1 MILRLCV
8 LLFLSSTLIWSAP
21 TLANWYEATGSAPI
35 LGGNTERARALA
47 VENALRQSLDFA
59 GGRITS
65 VEHVVDGVLKGSH
78 FEWSSNGAIEQ
89 AQLVRER
96 RRGERIEMTVRTY
109 IRQHL
114 DQCAAA
120 NFRKG
125 VAVVPFEISQ
135 PEQARLGQI
144 WELERAASNR
154 FAELLGQHSQA
165 LFLEH
170 QGARKIGLAQ
180 MRGADNEQQMAGF
193 ARRVGNETDAQYVMA
208 GIFEDIS
215 SEQRGRNL
223 TFWSPARQNRNLGL
237 TLYLFDSASGELL
250 TRAAV
255 RDQAPWNFNY
265 HDAVDTHGQQFWHS
279 PYGQTLEQA
288 MRDLVYGMDEKLACE
303 EPRGHVVQV
312 AGDTITVNLG
322 TKHGVSAGQTLHIYH
337 RGNFTD
343 AQGVYREQWVLSP
356 YQLEVQQVERSS
368 ATAQVIGEQPG
379 GNIQRNDRV
388 VVR

>member
-1 MILRLCV
+1 MILRLCILFCMSSS
-8 LLFLSSTLIWSAP
+8 LLWSAP
-21 TLANWYEATGSAPI
+21 ILANWYEATGSAPI
-35 LGGNTERARALA
+35 LGGNVERARTLA

-59 GGRITS
+59 GGRIAS

-78 FEWSSNGAIEQ
+78 FEWSSEGAIEQ

-96 RRGERIEMTVRTY
+96 RRGERVEVTVRSF

-114 DQCAAA
+114 EQCAAA

-125 VAVVPFEISQ
+125 VAVVPFEIGQ
-135 PEQARLGQI
+135 PEQARMGKV

-170 QGARKIGLAQ
+170 QVARKVGLAQ
-180 MRGADNEQQMAGF
+180 MRGANNEQQMAGF

-208 GIFEDIS
+208 GVFEDIS
-215 SEQRGRNL
+215 GEQRGRNF

-237 TLYLFDSASGELL
+237 TLYLFDGTSGELL
-250 TRAAV
+250 TRASI

-265 HDAVDTHGQQFWHS
+265 HEEVDTHSQRFWQS
-279 PYGQTLEQA
+279 DYGQSLEQA

-303 EPRGHVVQV
+303 EPRGRVIQV
-312 AGDTITVNLG
+312 IGDLITVNLG
-322 TKHGVSAGQTLHIYH
+322 AKHGVSAGQTLHIYH

-356 YQLEVQQVERSS
+356 YQLEIQQVERSS
-368 ATAQVIGEQPG
+368 ATARVTGEQPG

>member
-1 MILRLCV
+1 MV
-8 LLFLSSTLIWSAP
+8 
-21 TLANWYEATGSAPI
+21 N
-35 LGGNTERARALA
+35 
-47 VENALRQSLDFA
+47 
-59 GGRITS
+59 
-65 VEHVVDGVLKGSH
+65 GVLKGSH
-78 FEWSSNGAIEQ
+78 FEWSSGGAIEQ

-96 RRGERIEMTVRTY
+96 RRGERVEVTVRTF

-125 VAVVPFEISQ
+125 VAVVPFEIGQ
-135 PEQARLGQI
+135 PEQARMGKV

-170 QGARKIGLAQ
+170 QVARKVGLAQ
-180 MRGADNEQQMAGF
+180 MRGANNEQQMAGF
-193 ARRVGNETDAQYVMA
+193 ARRVGNETDAQYIMA
-208 GIFEDIS
+208 GVFEDIS
-215 SEQRGRNL
+215 GEQRGRNF

-237 TLYLFDSASGELL
+237 TLYLFDGTSGELL
-250 TRAAV
+250 TRASI

-265 HDAVDTHGQQFWHS
+265 HDEVDTHSQRFWQS
-279 PYGQTLEQA
+279 DYGQSLEQA

-303 EPRGHVVQV
+303 EPRGRVIQV
-312 AGDTITVNLG
+312 IGDLITVNLG
-322 TKHGVSAGQTLHIYH
+322 AKHGVSAGQTLHIYH

-356 YQLEVQQVERSS
+356 YQLQVQQVERSS
-368 ATAQVIGEQPG
+368 ATARVTGEQPG